1 MRKVAHNCEQK
12 RNVAH
17 NREQS
22 AKWHTIVNKCAMW
35 LEHNRKQ
42 NAYKVLLGEVQ
53 SLHSVLQHELVLE
66 LIAALRSFA
75 SRVFSPKPDR

>member
-1 MRKVAHNCEQK
+1 MRNVAHNRKQM

-17 NREQS
+17 NRE
-22 AKWHTIVNKCAMW
+22 
-35 LEHNRKQ
+35 Q

-53 SLHSVLQHELVLE
+53 SLHSVLQHEFVLE

-75 SRVFSPKPDR
+75 SSIFSPKPDR

>member
-1 MRKVAHNCEQK
+1 MRKVVHNREQK

-17 NREQS
+17 NREQMRNV
-22 AKWHTIVNKCAMW
+22 A
-35 LEHNRKQ
+35 HNREQ

-75 SRVFSPKPDR
+75 SSTFSPKPDR

>member
-1 MRKVAHNCEQK
+1 MRKVAHNREQK

-22 AKWHTIVNKCAMW
+22 AKW
-35 LEHNRKQ
+35 LEHNREQ

-53 SLHSVLQHELVLE
+53 SLHSVLQHELILE

-75 SRVFSPKPDR
+75 SSIFSPKPDR